1 MIFFYGYD
9 SISLDNS
16 KHGEIIRK
24 LGIAFDCH
32 NTLVD
37 SNYAWTKAFVDYVGK
52 EHEENILMDLFG
64 RRLKRRDIA
73 TKYGVDYNLVEKQS
87 YRYSNLNGK
96 AFLLIESAHD
106 IGIPVF
112 VISNAP
118 LENVVK
124 DLQNVGIDSCF
135 EKIFSKEDG
144 GKSNT
149 EIFDNILNDYGLEIL
164 LFIGNEEFDDNIPHP
179 SVLSVVITDFLLQ
192 RFSIVRN
199 KEVNEQGRI
208 V

>member
-1 MIFFYGYD
+1 MIKF
-9 SISLDNS
+9 
-16 KHGEIIRK
+16 
-24 LGIAFDCH
+24 GIAFDCH

-37 SNYAWTKAFVDYVGK
+37 SNNAWTKAFVDYAGK
-52 EHEENILMDLFG
+52 EHEDNISMDLFG

-87 YRYSNLNGK
+87 YRYSKLNAK
-96 AFLLIESAHD
+96 AFLLIKTARN
-106 IGIPVF
+106 IGIPLF

-118 LENVVK
+118 LENVIK
-124 DLQNVGIDSCF
+124 DLQNVGIGSCF
-135 EKIFSKEDG
+135 EEIFSKEDG

-149 EIFDNILNDYGLEIL
+149 EIFDNILKDYGLELL

-179 SVLSVVITDFLLQ
+179 QVLSVAITDYLLQ

-199 KEVNEQGRI
+199 KKVNEQGRI
-208 V
+208 L